1 MRRLLVLFA
10 SCLLCQ
16 PLMAQEAPL
25 QVSGA
30 ITVNVMQAKHLHDH
44 GALFIDV
51 RPAREWGWGHVQGAV
66 HLDLHGRFPGLA
78 EASLPRETPLVIYC
92 DSEVCAQSAVAV
104 EQAVRQL
111 FSPDKINLAS
121 FGNMVPHVH
130 WHIIPRWR
138 DDRHFPEPIW
148 GRVQRTD
155 SPLRPKVSDTVLI
168 SVLADLL
175 QQPEV

>member
-1 MRRLLVLFA
+1 MRRLLVLLA

-104 EQAVRQL
+104 EQAVRWGYTRVFYSRGGYFVWQL
-111 FSPDKINLAS
+111 FDLPSSKEAADQRLAVSSPA
-121 FGNMVPHVH
+121 P
-130 WHIIPRWR
+130 
-138 DDRHFPEPIW
+138 
-148 GRVQRTD
+148 
-155 SPLRPKVSDTVLI
+155 
-168 SVLADLL
+168 
-175 QQPEV
+175 